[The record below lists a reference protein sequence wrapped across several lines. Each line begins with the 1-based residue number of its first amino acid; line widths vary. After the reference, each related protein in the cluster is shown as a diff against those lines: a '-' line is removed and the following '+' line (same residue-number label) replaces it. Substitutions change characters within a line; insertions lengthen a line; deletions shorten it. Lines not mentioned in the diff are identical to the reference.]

1 MNALLLIALLAL
13 ASWAQDDP
21 CADNCVF
28 DARCAWVEGECRIT
42 ESAHCRNSGLCAVDG
57 LCTLLDGACVAGGPD
72 DCAQSQACQFGGQ
85 CSYADG
91 ACVHSQ
97 AACAENDLCREDG
110 RCHEQGDACVAL
122 GDADCQQA
130 DSCRSHGAC
139 FEVDGR
145 CSATATSCVSSQA
158 CMERGRCERAGEWCA
173 TPAEIAES
181 KAREAE
187 LDAAA
192 QSLIASVVVPAEG
205 LAGFHDVYF
214 GGGSLAGGVGGGL
227 PSGVTSLDEAYAA
240 GGLDTRHTNSR
251 PHRRLEPST
260 IACPPEAR
268 RFVETSSER
277 DQLVWCAL
285 PDGRKKGPELRVYAG
300 GGQRVYTEYLLDQE
314 HGEHVITEADGRVMV
329 LGRFELGRE
338 EGEWQ
343 SWYIGGD
350 RASRGRYHA
359 GKKQGIWAEWTRD
372 GEESQCDYRDPAVP
386 DVQCVAPRD

>member
-28 DARCAWVEGECRIT
+28 DARCAWVDGECRIT

-57 LCTLLDGACVAGGPD
+57 LCTLLDGACVA
-72 DCAQSQACQFGGQ
+72 
-85 CSYADG
+85 
-91 ACVHSQ
+91 
-97 AACAENDLCREDG
+97 
-110 RCHEQGDACVAL
+110 L
-122 GDADCQQA
+122 GEADCQGA
-130 DSCRSHGAC
+130 EICSSHGAC

-145 CSATATSCVSSQA
+145 CSATATSCAGSQA
-158 CMERGRCERAGEWCA
+158 CMERGRCAREGEWCA

-181 KAREAE
+181 KARQAE
-187 LDAAA
+187 LDAAS
-192 QSLIASVVVPAEG
+192 QGLIASVVVPVEG
-205 LAGFHDVYF
+205 LAGFHDLVF
-214 GGGSLAGGVGGGL
+214 TGDSL
-227 PSGVTSLDEAYAA
+227 PSGA
-240 GGLDTRHTNSR
+240 GGGVPTGAPSH

-260 IACPPEAR
+260 IGCPPDTR
-268 RFVETSSER
+268 RFVDTSSER
-277 DQLVWCAL
+277 DQRVWCAL
-285 PDGRKKGPELRVYAG
+285 PDGRKKGPELLVYAG

-329 LGRFELGRE
+329 LGRFDLGRE

-350 RASRGRYHA
+350 RASRGEYHA
-359 GKKQGIWAEWTRD
+359 GKKQGIWTEWTRD
-372 GEESQCDYRDPAVP
+372 GEESLCDYRDPAVP